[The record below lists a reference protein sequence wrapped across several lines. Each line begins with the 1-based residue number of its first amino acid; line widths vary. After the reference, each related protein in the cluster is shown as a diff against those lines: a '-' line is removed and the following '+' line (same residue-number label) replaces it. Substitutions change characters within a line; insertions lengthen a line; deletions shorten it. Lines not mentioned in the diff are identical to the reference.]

1 MEFDPVD
8 AIEEVEKAPTINK
21 LLFFTILLLGIYN
34 TACWV
39 LMYHNTFYFYNN
51 LLLTVIVVSALFT
64 LHYYYILSKDI
75 LLGTTHAWMSAAG
88 LAFAMV
94 VFDYFTHVPTTVLY
108 GDMVIFY
115 IILLSYPV
123 LMVLGN
129 RQCTAALFRRGKY
142 FRRVK

>member
-1 MEFDPVD
+1 MELEAFD
-8 AIEEVEKAPTINK
+8 AIEEVERAPTVNK

-34 TACWV
+34 TLCWV
-39 LMYHNTFYFYNN
+39 LMYRNTLYFYNS

-64 LHYYYILSKDI
+64 LHYYYILSKDV

-94 VFDYFTHVPTTVLY
+94 VFDYFTHVPSTVLY

-115 IILLSYPV
+115 IILMSYPV

-129 RQCTAALFRRGKY
+129 RRCTATLFRKSRY